1 MLAALALLSLAI
13 WTHLLAFR
21 GGFWRADQRLPR
33 ADGHHSATGVVA
45 VVPARDEEAVVG
57 EALRALLAQEH
68 GNLRVVLVDDHS
80 RDRTRAIADA
90 VAADHPGRLTVT
102 GTEPLPPG
110 WTGKLWALAAGVR
123 AARAVAPD
131 ATHILLC
138 DADIR
143 MEPDTLPRLLAKAEP
158 GVEAGRLDLVS
169 LMVRLDD
176 RGFWGGLLVPAFVF
190 FFQMLYPFPWVNDPR
205 ARTAAAAGGCVL
217 VRRDALERAGGIE
230 AIRGALIDDCTLAA
244 AVKRAGGR
252 IWLGLADSARSLRDN
267 GGFDGVWNM
276 VARTAYTQLHH
287 SPLLLIGT
295 LAGMALTFL
304 VPPLLALALP
314 LHGNGWAAA
323 AGLAVWVAMGVAYSP
338 TLRLYGRPIASGLLL
353 PLVAALYSLMTV
365 ASALRH
371 WRGRGGQWKGRVYP
385 ADGTARGG

>member
-1 MLAALALLSLAI
+1 MLGALALLSLAI
-13 WTHLLAFR
+13 WLHLLAFR
-21 GGFWRADQRLPR
+21 GGFWRADQRLPL
-33 ADGHHSATGVVA
+33 ADGHRSAAGVVA

-57 EALRALLAQEH
+57 TALRALLAQEH
-68 GNLRVVLVDDHS
+68 GNLHIVLVDDHS
-80 RDRTRAIADA
+80 RDRTRTIADTL
-90 VAADHPGRLTVT
+90 AAEHLGRLTVT

-123 AARAVAPD
+123 TARDVAPD

-138 DADIR
+138 DADIV
-143 MEPDTLPRLLAKAEP
+143 MEPGTLPRLLAKAE
-158 GVEAGRLDLVS
+158 GDGLDLVS

-244 AVKRAGGR
+244 AVKRTGGR

-267 GGFDGVWNM
+267 GGLAGVWNM

-287 SPLLLIGT
+287 SPFLLIGT
-295 LAGMALTFL
+295 LVGMALTFL
-304 VPPLLALALP
+304 VPPLLALTLP
-314 LHGNGWAAA
+314 LHGNDWAAA
-323 AGLAVWVAMGVAYSP
+323 AGLAVWIGMGVAYSP
-338 TLRLYGRPIASGLLL
+338 TLRLYGRPSISALLL
-353 PLVAALYSLMTV
+353 PMVAALYSLMTV
-365 ASALRH
+365 ASAVRH

-385 ADGTARGG
+385 VARKARGG